1 MRHHFLDEEST
12 IESPIRSLNP
22 KTKLITI
29 IAVVLLV
36 VSTPADAFAV
46 FALFLVM
53 ALVLIMISRV
63 PPVVFLRRALIALP
77 FILVAL
83 AAVPFVPDGS
93 GGTSYSLGIGGA
105 AVTMTGFLL
114 VSNVLCK
121 SILSIVFLT
130 LLISSTP
137 FRDIISGLREL
148 KVPSFIADTLSFMYQ
163 YLFIITDET
172 QRVAFA
178 RDARLYGNR
187 WIWQAPVIGHMIGSI
202 FVRSFERGER
212 IFLAMKARG
221 YDSDIVRRP
230 TARLA
235 VPDYL
240 FGIIVILGAV
250 GVRIFGVVL

>member
-1 MRHHFLDEEST
+1 MKHHFLDEEST

-36 VSTPADAFAV
+36 VSTPADAFTV
-46 FALFLVM
+46 FALFLSL
-53 ALVLIMISRV
+53 ALSLIVISRV
-63 PPVVFLRRALIALP
+63 PVTVFLRRALIALP
-77 FILVAL
+77 FVAVAL
-83 AAVPFVPDGS
+83 AAVPFVSKVPGA
-93 GGTSYSLGIGGA
+93 TSYSLGIGGA
-105 AVTMTGFLL
+105 AVTVTGFLL
-114 VSNVLCK
+114 VFNVLCK
-121 SILSIVFLT
+121 SILSILFLT

-137 FRDIISGLREL
+137 FRDLVSGLREL
-148 KVPSFIADTLSFMYQ
+148 RVPSFITDTLSFMYQ
-163 YLFIITDET
+163 YLFIIMDEI

-221 YDSDIVRRP
+221 YDSSIGGKP
-230 TARLA
+230 TAPVA
-235 VPDYL
+235 APDYIFTIVVISGALAARL
-240 FGIIVILGAV
+240 FG
-250 GVRIFGVVL
+250 VRL

>member
-1 MRHHFLDEEST
+1 MKHHFLDDQSA

-22 KTKLITI
+22 KTKFVTI

-46 FALFLVM
+46 FALFLAL
-53 ALVLIMISRV
+53 ALVLIVISRV
-63 PPVVFLRRALIALP
+63 PVTVFLRRALIALP

-83 AAVPFVPDGS
+83 AAVPFVTEAP
-93 GGTSYSLGIGGA
+93 GGTSYTLGIGGA
-105 AVTMTGFLL
+105 TVTTTGFLL
-114 VSNVLCK
+114 VFNVMCK

-137 FRDIISGLREL
+137 FRDLVSGLQEL
-148 KVPSFIADTLSFMYQ
+148 SVPSFLTDTLSFMYQ
-163 YLFIITDET
+163 YLFIITDEV

-221 YDSDIVRRP
+221 YDSSIGHRP
-230 TARLA
+230 TPPLAAADYIFLIAVISGALAARLA
-235 VPDYL
+235 
-240 FGIIVILGAV
+240 
-250 GVRIFGVVL
+250 GVRL

>member
-22 KTKLITI
+22 KTKFISI

-36 VSTPADAFAV
+36 VSTPADAFGV
-46 FALFLVM
+46 FLLFLVL

-63 PPVVFLRRALIALP
+63 PIAVFLKRALIAVP
-77 FILVAL
+77 FVVVAL
-83 AAVPFVPDGS
+83 AAVPFVPEGP
-93 GGTSYSLGIGGA
+93 GAVSYSLGIGSA
-105 AVTMTGFLL
+105 AVTRTGVLL

-137 FRDIISGLREL
+137 FRDLVTGLSEL
-148 KVPSFIADTLSFMYQ
+148 NVPSFITDTLSFMYQ
-163 YLFIITDET
+163 YLFIIMDET

-187 WIWQAPVIGHMIGSI
+187 WIWHAPVIGHMIGSI

-212 IFLAMKARG
+212 IFMAMKARG
-221 YDSDIVRRP
+221 YDSEIVRKR
-230 TARLA
+230 TGALKA
-235 VPDYL
+235 PDYI
-240 FGIIVILGAV
+240 FGFIVISGACAIRLLGI
-250 GVRIFGVVL
+250 GL

>member
-1 MRHHFLDEEST
+1 MKHHFLDEESA
-12 IESPIRSLNP
+12 IESPIRSLNS
-22 KTKLITI
+22 KTKFITI
-29 IAVVLLV
+29 MAVVLLV

-46 FALFLVM
+46 FALFLVL

-63 PPVVFLRRALIALP
+63 PVTVFLRRALIALP

-83 AAVPFVPDGS
+83 AAVPFVPEGP
-93 GGTSYSLGIGGA
+93 GATSYFLGVAGV
-105 AVTMTGFLL
+105 AVTKTGFLL
-114 VSNVLCK
+114 VFNVLCK
-121 SILSIVFLT
+121 SILSVVFLT

-137 FRDIISGLREL
+137 FRDLVSGLREL
-148 KVPSFIADTLSFMYQ
+148 GIPSFLTDTLLFMYQ
-163 YLFIITDET
+163 YLFIIMDEA

-221 YDSDIVRRP
+221 YDSGIVRRP
-230 TARLA
+230 TAGLAAPDYVFSLIVISGALA
-235 VPDYL
+235 VRLY
-240 FGIIVILGAV
+240 GV
-250 GVRIFGVVL
+250 GL